1 MGEYI
6 PRFEQR
12 EGDQRSY
19 GPQRL
24 PTLGA
29 VPVKNE
35 KGQVV
40 MQKVK
45 VQRYIAGKMPNYA
58 REGGSD
64 SDDEAREE
72 KKKRESRYLHLFFF
86 GGPPSAIVD
95 YKTFVLLPQ
104 LQKRIEFD
112 KEERPRERH
121 RREKED
127 ERDQRRRD
135 RHRDEGGSRVIEE
148 PEILKKEESDEDA
161 EAAEQRRQRARLRR
175 LDLEQQQQQEEE
187 DDVGSDEEEFE
198 RRRRMI
204 RERAKQRELEEM
216 RMKLVQQVLREEDE
230 MEKRKK
236 EENAELESVLTDDES
251 ENVAYEMWKLREMK
265 RLKRNREERE
275 QAAKEKAEYERIHNM
290 SEEERIKFL
299 RANPKIITNQ
309 AVKGKYKFLQK
320 YYHRGAYYLDQED
333 EVYKRNFAE
342 ATADDVFDKTVL
354 PKVMQV
360 KNFGKASRTKYTHLT
375 NEDTTDHQGVW
386 ASANN
391 LNVQFFNKKAG
402 RLFFWCQAR
411 IREASSKEEKDVMTS
426 VCTVVVSLCLC
437 SFTVTALPAAAKLG
451 HKRALNSAGV
461 VMEMEVDS
469 ANASADA
476 KAAEAARSEAAA
488 APTSAAEGN
497 ISKPTAQVAPTPV
510 QQQHPAQPGLPNYSL
525 LMTLNGHQKSVASL
539 KFSPCGMYL
548 ASASADTTVRVWFV
562 KDGKPMQTL
571 NGHKIGINDV
581 AWSPNSLFL
590 ASASDDK
597 TVRIWEVETGK
608 CIKTLKGHTNYVFC
622 CAYNPQCTMVA
633 SGSFDET
640 VRIWDLRTGLCTK
653 VLPAHAD
660 PVSAVSF
667 NRDGTLLCSSSY
679 DGLVRIWETANGQCV
694 KTLVDDDNPPVAFVK
709 FSPNGKYILA
719 STLDSTLKLWDFTK
733 GKCLKTYTGHVNQK
747 YCIFSNFSVTG
758 GKWIVSGSED
768 KKIYIWNLQTK
779 EVVQTID
786 CQQDVVLATDCHPT
800 QNIIASSGLESDFS
814 IHLWKSDF

>member
-72 KKKRESRYLHLFFF
+72 KKKRESR
-86 GGPPSAIVD
+86 
-95 YKTFVLLPQ
+95 
-104 LQKRIEFD
+104 FD

-127 ERDQRRRD
+127 DRDQRRRD

-148 PEILKKEESDEDA
+148 PEILKKEDEDEDP

-198 RRRRMI
+198 RRRRLI

-216 RMKLVQQVLREEDE
+216 RMKEEIKQEEEDEEDEDEEESEEESSEEEEDDTLPRLKPVFVRKKDRITLLEAEKEKQQQEQLRREEERKKEERKKDSIRLVQQVLREEDE

-309 AVKGKYKFLQK
+309 AIKGKYKFLQK

-391 LNVQFFNKKAG
+391 LNVQFFNKKAAG
-402 RLFFWCQAR
+402 VRPVFER
-411 IREASSKEEKDVMTS
+411 
-426 VCTVVVSLCLC
+426 
-437 SFTVTALPAAAKLG
+437 PAAK
-451 HKRALNSAGV
+451 KR
-461 VMEMEVDS
+461 
-469 ANASADA
+469 
-476 KAAEAARSEAAA
+476 
-488 APTSAAEGN
+488 
-497 ISKPTAQVAPTPV
+497 
-510 QQQHPAQPGLPNYSL
+510 
-525 LMTLNGHQKSVASL
+525 
-539 KFSPCGMYL
+539 
-548 ASASADTTVRVWFV
+548 
-562 KDGKPMQTL
+562 
-571 NGHKIGINDV
+571 
-581 AWSPNSLFL
+581 
-590 ASASDDK
+590 K
-597 TVRIWEVETGK
+597 T
-608 CIKTLKGHTNYVFC
+608 
-622 CAYNPQCTMVA
+622 
-633 SGSFDET
+633 
-640 VRIWDLRTGLCTK
+640 
-653 VLPAHAD
+653 
-660 PVSAVSF
+660 
-667 NRDGTLLCSSSY
+667 
-679 DGLVRIWETANGQCV
+679 
-694 KTLVDDDNPPVAFVK
+694 
-709 FSPNGKYILA
+709 
-719 STLDSTLKLWDFTK
+719 
-733 GKCLKTYTGHVNQK
+733 
-747 YCIFSNFSVTG
+747 
-758 GKWIVSGSED
+758 
-768 KKIYIWNLQTK
+768 
-779 EVVQTID
+779 
-786 CQQDVVLATDCHPT
+786 
-800 QNIIASSGLESDFS
+800 
-814 IHLWKSDF
+814 

>member
-45 VQRYIAGKMPNYA
+45 VQRYIAGK
-58 REGGSD
+58 
-64 SDDEAREE
+64 
-72 KKKRESRYLHLFFF
+72 
-86 GGPPSAIVD
+86 I
-95 YKTFVLLPQ
+95 
-104 LQKRIEFD
+104 FD
-112 KEERPRERH
+112 KEERPKDRSRRDRDEDREQRRRERH
-121 RREKED
+121 
-127 ERDQRRRD
+127 
-135 RHRDEGGSRVIEE
+135 HDEGSSRAIDE
-148 PEILKKEESDEDA
+148 PEVLKKEEPDEDA
-161 EAAEQRRQRARLRR
+161 AIVEQRRQRARLRR
-175 LDLEQQQQQEEE
+175 LNLEQQQQQEEE

-198 RRRRMI
+198 RRRRI
-204 RERAKQRELEEM
+204 LREKAKQRELEEM
-216 RMKLVQQVLREEDE
+216 KMKVFVRKKDRVTLIEAEKEKQQLEQLKREEERKKEERKKDSIRLVQQVLREEDE

-236 EENAELESVLTDDES
+236 EDNLELESVQTDDES
-251 ENVAYEMWKLREMK
+251 ENIAYEMWKLREMK

-290 SEEERIKFL
+290 TEEERIKFL

-320 YYHRGAYYLDQED
+320 YYHRGAYFLDEED
-333 EVYKRNFAE
+333 DVYKRNFAE
-342 ATADDVFDKTVL
+342 ATGDDVFDKTVL

-391 LNVQFFNKKAG
+391 LNVQFFNKKAAG
-402 RLFFWCQAR
+402 VRPIFER
-411 IREASSKEEKDVMTS
+411 
-426 VCTVVVSLCLC
+426 
-437 SFTVTALPAAAKLG
+437 PAAKKRKTHWRQTNLRETSGKEKKDAVNIVTY
-451 HKRALNSAGV
+451 KRAKRIKAILFLFK
-461 VMEMEVDS
+461 VMEMEVDN
-469 ANASADA
+469 ANTSTD
-476 KAAEAARSEAAA
+476 KPAEPARPEATAAA
-488 APTSAAEGN
+488 APASSAEGN
-497 ISKPTAQVAPTPV
+497 ISKPTAQVAPTPM
-510 QQQHPAQPGLPNYSL
+510 QQQPPAQPGLPNYSL
-525 LMTLNGHQKSVASL
+525 LMTLNGHQKSVASV
-539 KFSPCGMYL
+539 KFSPCGLSL
-548 ASASADTTVRVWFV
+548 ASASAATTVRVWFV

-640 VRIWDLRTGLCTK
+640 VRY
-653 VLPAHAD
+653 VL
-660 PVSAVSF
+660 
-667 NRDGTLLCSSSY
+667 
-679 DGLVRIWETANGQCV
+679 
-694 KTLVDDDNPPVAFVK
+694 DDNLIYF
-709 FSPNGKYILA
+709 YIS
-719 STLDSTLKLWDFTK
+719 ST
-733 GKCLKTYTGHVNQK
+733 
-747 YCIFSNFSVTG
+747 
-758 GKWIVSGSED
+758 
-768 KKIYIWNLQTK
+768 
-779 EVVQTID
+779 
-786 CQQDVVLATDCHPT
+786 P
-800 QNIIASSGLESDFS
+800 
-814 IHLWKSDF
+814 

>member
-12 EGDQRSY
+12 EGDQRGY

-29 VPVKNE
+29 VPVLNE
-35 KGQVV
+35 KGQLV

-45 VQRYIAGKMPNYA
+45 VQRYIAGKLPNYA
-58 REGGSD
+58 KDDGTD
-64 SDDEAREE
+64 SEDEVKEE
-72 KKKRESRYLHLFFF
+72 KKRRESR
-86 GGPPSAIVD
+86 
-95 YKTFVLLPQ
+95 
-104 LQKRIEFD
+104 FD
-112 KEERPRERH
+112 KEERPKERH
-121 RREKED
+121 RREKD
-127 ERDQRRRD
+127 EEREQRRRD
-135 RHRDEGGSRVIEE
+135 RHREESSRVIEE
-148 PEILKKEESDEDA
+148 PEIIAKEESDSDTEI
-161 EAAEQRRQRARLRR
+161 AEQRRQRARLRR
-175 LDLEQQQQQEEE
+175 LELEQQQQQEEE
-187 DDVGSDEEEFE
+187 DDIGSDEEEFE
-198 RRRRMI
+198 RRRQMI
-204 RERAKQRELEEM
+204 RERAKQREFEELKAKVFVRKKDRVTLLEAEKEKLAQELLKKEEE
-216 RMKLVQQVLREEDE
+216 RKKEERKRDSIRLVQQVLREEDE

-236 EENAELESVLTDDES
+236 EENIELGSVPTDDES
-251 ENVAYEMWKLREMK
+251 ENVAYETWKLREMK

-275 QAAKEKAEYERIHNM
+275 QLAKEKAEFERVHNM
-290 SEEERIKFL
+290 TEEERLKYL
-299 RANPKIITNQ
+299 RANPRVITNQ
-309 AVKGKYKFLQK
+309 AIKGKYKFLQK
-320 YYHRGAYYLDQED
+320 YYHRGAYYLDEED
-333 EVYKRNFAE
+333 DVYKRNFAE

-360 KNFGKASRTKYTHLT
+360 SSSVNSLGARLKTLERLHVRNIHILRMKTQQTIKVYGLALITSMSNSSTKKPL
-375 NEDTTDHQGVW
+375 
-386 ASANN
+386 
-391 LNVQFFNKKAG
+391 
-402 RLFFWCQAR
+402 
-411 IREASSKEEKDVMTS
+411 
-426 VCTVVVSLCLC
+426 
-437 SFTVTALPAAAKLG
+437 
-451 HKRALNSAGV
+451 
-461 VMEMEVDS
+461 MEMEVDG
-469 ANASADA
+469 ANASADQRQSDGTG
-476 KAAEAARSEAAA
+476 AA
-488 APTSAAEGN
+488 SAVSAEGGVT
-497 ISKPTAQVAPTPV
+497 KPTAQVAPTPI
-510 QQQHPAQPGLPNYSL
+510 QPPPPSQPGLPNYSL

-539 KFSPCGMYL
+539 KFSPCGAYI

-562 KDGKPMQTL
+562 KDGKPMKTL

>member
-1 MGEYI
+1 FSYRKHPSLRMGEYI

-12 EGDQRSY
+12 EGDQRGY

-29 VPVKNE
+29 VPVRNE
-35 KGQVV
+35 KGQLV

-45 VQRYIAGKMPNYA
+45 VQRYIAGKLPNYA
-58 REGGSD
+58 KDDGTD
-64 SDDEAREE
+64 SEDETKDD
-72 KKKRESRYLHLFFF
+72 KKRRESR
-86 GGPPSAIVD
+86 
-95 YKTFVLLPQ
+95 
-104 LQKRIEFD
+104 FD
-112 KEERPRERH
+112 KEERPKEKH
-121 RREKED
+121 RRNKED
-127 ERDQRRRD
+127 DKDQRRRD
-135 RHRDEGGSRVIEE
+135 RHREESSRVIEE
-148 PEILKKEESDEDA
+148 PEIIAKEESDSDA
-161 EAAEQRRQRARLRR
+161 ELAEQRRQRARLRR
-175 LDLEQQQQQEEE
+175 LEIEQQQQQEEE

-198 RRRRMI
+198 RRRQLI
-204 RERAKQRELEEM
+204 REKAKQREYEEIKAKEEIKEELEDEEEDEEESEEESSEEEEDDTLP
-216 RMKLVQQVLREEDE
+216 RLKPVFVRKKDRVTLLEAEKEKLAQELLKKEEERKKEERKRDSIRLVQQVLREEDE

-236 EENAELESVLTDDES
+236 EENIELGSVPTDDES

-275 QAAKEKAEYERIHNM
+275 QLAKEKAEFERVHNM
-290 SEEERIKFL
+290 TEEERLKYL
-299 RANPKIITNQ
+299 RANPRIITNQ

-320 YYHRGAYYLDQED
+320 YYHRGAYYLDEED

-391 LNVQFFNKKAG
+391 LNVQFFNKKA
-402 RLFFWCQAR
+402 
-411 IREASSKEEKDVMTS
+411 
-426 VCTVVVSLCLC
+426 
-437 SFTVTALPAAAKLG
+437 
-451 HKRALNSAGV
+451 
-461 VMEMEVDS
+461 
-469 ANASADA
+469 ANASTEHRQLDGN
-476 KAAEAARSEAAA
+476 AAASAAA
-488 APTSAAEGN
+488 AATAEGGAT
-497 ISKPTAQVAPTPV
+497 KPTAQVAPTPI
-510 QQQHPAQPGLPNYSL
+510 QPPPPSQPGLPNYSL

-539 KFSPCGMYL
+539 KFSPCGAYI
-548 ASASADTTVRVWFV
+548 ASASADTTVRVWYV
-562 KDGKPMQTL
+562 KDGKPMKTL

>member
-1 MGEYI
+1 
-6 PRFEQR
+6 
-12 EGDQRSY
+12 
-19 GPQRL
+19 
-24 PTLGA
+24 
-29 VPVKNE
+29 
-35 KGQVV
+35 
-40 MQKVK
+40 
-45 VQRYIAGKMPNYA
+45 
-58 REGGSD
+58 
-64 SDDEAREE
+64 
-72 KKKRESRYLHLFFF
+72 
-86 GGPPSAIVD
+86 
-95 YKTFVLLPQ
+95 
-104 LQKRIEFD
+104 
-112 KEERPRERH
+112 
-121 RREKED
+121 
-127 ERDQRRRD
+127 
-135 RHRDEGGSRVIEE
+135 
-148 PEILKKEESDEDA
+148 
-161 EAAEQRRQRARLRR
+161 
-175 LDLEQQQQQEEE
+175 
-187 DDVGSDEEEFE
+187 
-198 RRRRMI
+198 
-204 RERAKQRELEEM
+204 
-216 RMKLVQQVLREEDE
+216 

-236 EENAELESVLTDDES
+236 EENIELGSVPTDDES
-251 ENVAYEMWKLREMK
+251 ENVAYESWKLREMK

-275 QAAKEKAEYERIHNM
+275 QLAREKAEFERVHNM
-290 SEEERIKFL
+290 TEEERLKYL
-299 RANPKIITNQ
+299 RANPRIITNQ

-320 YYHRGAYYLDQED
+320 YYHRGAYYLDEED

-391 LNVQFFNKKAG
+391 LNVQFFNKKADVERTIIDYCLIKRSG
-402 RLFFWCQAR
+402 MEVHSLFFDLR
-411 IREASSKEEKDVMTS
+411 
-426 VCTVVVSLCLC
+426 SL
-437 SFTVTALPAAAKLG
+437 
-451 HKRALNSAGV
+451 
-461 VMEMEVDS
+461 
-469 ANASADA
+469 
-476 KAAEAARSEAAA
+476 
-488 APTSAAEGN
+488 
-497 ISKPTAQVAPTPV
+497 
-510 QQQHPAQPGLPNYSL
+510 Y
-525 LMTLNGHQKSVASL
+525 
-539 KFSPCGMYL
+539 
-548 ASASADTTVRVWFV
+548 DTRR
-562 KDGKPMQTL
+562 L
-571 NGHKIGINDV
+571 
-581 AWSPNSLFL
+581 
-590 ASASDDK
+590 
-597 TVRIWEVETGK
+597 RIWEVETGK

>member
-29 VPVKNE
+29 VQVRNE
-35 KGQVV
+35 KGQLV

-58 REGGSD
+58 KEDGSE
-64 SDDEAREE
+64 SDEDAKDDRRR
-72 KKKRESRYLHLFFF
+72 RESR
-86 GGPPSAIVD
+86 
-95 YKTFVLLPQ
+95 
-104 LQKRIEFD
+104 FD
-112 KEERPRERH
+112 REERPKDRH
-121 RREKED
+121 RRDKED
-127 ERDQRRRD
+127 DRDHRRRD
-135 RHRDEGGSRVIEE
+135 RHHEETSGRIIDE
-148 PEILKKEESDEDA
+148 PEILKKEDVEDDA
-161 EAAEQRRQRARLRR
+161 EAIEQRRQRARLRR
-175 LDLEQQQQQEEE
+175 LDLEQQQQEE
-187 DDVGSDEEEFE
+187 DDDAGSDEEEFE
-198 RRRRMI
+198 RRRMMI
-204 RERAKQRELEEM
+204 RERAKQRELEEIKAKEEIKEEEVEEDEEEEESEEESSEEEEDDTLP
-216 RMKLVQQVLREEDE
+216 RLKPVFVRKKDRITLIEAEKEKQLQEQLKKEEERKKEERKKDSIRLVQQVLREEDE

-236 EENAELESVLTDDES
+236 EENIELSSVPTDDES
-251 ENVAYEMWKLREMK
+251 ENVAYESWKLREMK

-275 QAAKEKAEYERIHNM
+275 HAAKEKAEYERVHNM
-290 SEEERIKFL
+290 TEEERVKYL
-299 RANPKIITNQ
+299 RANPRIITNQ
-309 AVKGKYKFLQK
+309 AIKGKYKFLQK
-320 YYHRGAYYLDQED
+320 YYHRGAYYLDEED

-402 RLFFWCQAR
+402 KRCFCQFR
-411 IREASSKEEKDVMTS
+411 RSHKLIKMEAENSSTATDVK
-426 VCTVVVSLCLC
+426 
-437 SFTVTALPAAAKLG
+437 P
-451 HKRALNSAGV
+451 H
-461 VMEMEVDS
+461 E
-469 ANASADA
+469 
-476 KAAEAARSEAAA
+476 ARSDATGV
-488 APTSAAEGN
+488 PEGG
-497 ISKPTAQVAPTPV
+497 ISKPTAQVAPTPI
-510 QQQHPAQPGLPNYSL
+510 QHAPPAQPGLPNYSL

-539 KFSPCGMYL
+539 KFSPCGVYL
-548 ASASADTTVRVWFV
+548 ASASADTTIRVWFV

-719 STLDSTLKLWDFTK
+719 STLDSTLKLWDFIK

-779 EVVQTID
+779 EIVQTID
-786 CQQDVVLATDCHPT
+786 CQQDVVLATDCHPN

>member
-1 MGEYI
+1 
-6 PRFEQR
+6 
-12 EGDQRSY
+12 
-19 GPQRL
+19 
-24 PTLGA
+24 
-29 VPVKNE
+29 
-35 KGQVV
+35 
-40 MQKVK
+40 
-45 VQRYIAGKMPNYA
+45 
-58 REGGSD
+58 
-64 SDDEAREE
+64 
-72 KKKRESRYLHLFFF
+72 
-86 GGPPSAIVD
+86 
-95 YKTFVLLPQ
+95 
-104 LQKRIEFD
+104 
-112 KEERPRERH
+112 
-121 RREKED
+121 
-127 ERDQRRRD
+127 
-135 RHRDEGGSRVIEE
+135 
-148 PEILKKEESDEDA
+148 
-161 EAAEQRRQRARLRR
+161 
-175 LDLEQQQQQEEE
+175 
-187 DDVGSDEEEFE
+187 
-198 RRRRMI
+198 
-204 RERAKQRELEEM
+204 
-216 RMKLVQQVLREEDE
+216 
-230 MEKRKK
+230 
-236 EENAELESVLTDDES
+236 
-251 ENVAYEMWKLREMK
+251 
-265 RLKRNREERE
+265 
-275 QAAKEKAEYERIHNM
+275 
-290 SEEERIKFL
+290 
-299 RANPKIITNQ
+299 
-309 AVKGKYKFLQK
+309 
-320 YYHRGAYYLDQED
+320 
-333 EVYKRNFAE
+333 
-342 ATADDVFDKTVL
+342 
-354 PKVMQV
+354 
-360 KNFGKASRTKYTHLT
+360 
-375 NEDTTDHQGVW
+375 
-386 ASANN
+386 
-391 LNVQFFNKKAG
+391 
-402 RLFFWCQAR
+402 
-411 IREASSKEEKDVMTS
+411 
-426 VCTVVVSLCLC
+426 
-437 SFTVTALPAAAKLG
+437 
-451 HKRALNSAGV
+451 
-461 VMEMEVDS
+461 MEMEVDN
-469 ANASADA
+469 ANTSADG
-476 KAAEAARSEAAA
+476 KAAEAGRSEAVA
-488 APTSAAEGN
+488 APANSAEGN
-497 ISKPTAQVAPTPV
+497 VSKPTAQVAPTPI
-510 QQQHPAQPGLPNYSL
+510 QQQPPAQPGLPNYSL

-539 KFSPCGMYL
+539 KFSPCGVYL